1 MFAKLRNIVKD
12 FVIIYLCPIY
22 RWFLVRRL
30 RRKERINVVFFAMS
44 LPMWRHQ
51 HLYEKMVR
59 HLRFNPTI
67 VILPSCSYTQEQQDK
82 DVRTLRK
89 YFDGKGIPYVL
100 GIQADG
106 CAYDVRKNLSPD
118 ILFYPQPY
126 WGILTE
132 QLAYHRFY
140 DKLLCYTPYAFWTS
154 KDKWS
159 YAQMLHKISWKLFYS
174 TELHRNDAIC
184 YSPVKDANVEIVGY
198 PTADDFLPS
207 NHFDV
212 WKSQNTKKK
221 RIIWASHFTIFS
233 GGYLEQSNFLWMADL
248 MLEIARKYSTKVQI
262 VFKPHPRLYT
272 ELVKHPDW
280 GKDKVDEY
288 YHLWE
293 TMENTQIETGEFIDL
308 FMTSDAMI
316 HDCGSF
322 SVEYHYSGNPVLYV
336 ATDFERQLEE
346 KNDFGKL
353 AMNQHYVGRKKEDI
367 IEFIES
373 VVLGGNDPM
382 KEGRV
387 QFKKD
392 YLLPPNGKS
401 VADNIMDVFLKTFC

>member
-1 MFAKLRNIVKD
+1 MFAKFRNRVKD
-12 FVIIYLCPIY
+12 FVIIYLFPIY

-59 HLRFNPTI
+59 HPRFIPTI
-67 VILPSCSYTQEQQDK
+67 VILPSCSYTKEQQDK
-82 DVRTLRK
+82 DVISLRK
-89 YFDGKGIPYVL
+89 YFDEKGIPYVL

-106 CAYDVRKNLSPD
+106 CVYDVRKNLSPD
-118 ILFYPQPY
+118 VLFYPQPY

-154 KDKWS
+154 KDNWS
-159 YAQMLHKISWKLFYS
+159 YAQGLQKAAWKLFYS
-174 TELHRNDAIC
+174 TELHRKDAIC

-198 PTADDFLPS
+198 PTADDFLSS

-248 MLEIARKYSTKVQI
+248 MLDIAKKYSTKVQF

-272 ELVKHPDW
+272 ELCYNAKW
-280 GKDKVDEY
+280 GENKTKEY
-288 YHLWE
+288 YRLWE
-293 TMENTQIETGEFIDL
+293 TMENTQIETGEFVDL

-322 SVEYHYSGNPVLYV
+322 TVEYQYSGNPVMYV
-336 ATDFERQLEE
+336 ATDFERQLDE